1 MRIGTRR
8 WRTRIPAVCAL
19 SALLLVAAIPMGT
32 ALAEPDQQP
41 ENPVGFTLE
50 HLADVLARL
59 EAELAALEAPAAE
72 RLEEGLEQIIE
83 LISNLLDEFDR
94 PQEEDEE
101 GATIRGRILKL
112 DLMLHRLLYVLD
124 EIVENAAETP
134 ARLRAK
140 GALDD
145 LRDWIDG
152 YIDGATAG
160 MNPREA
166 ARFEKAAHEM
176 IRSLAQRLADMARNA
191 QKPDRGR
198 PILARLVEQLEDLLF
213 RLDGFILHHFVQPP
227 PRE

>member
-8 WRTRIPAVCAL
+8 WRTRIPAACAL
-19 SALLLVAAIPMGT
+19 SALLLVTAIPMGA

-41 ENPVGFTLE
+41 GTPVEFTLE
-50 HLADVLARL
+50 HLADVVARL

-72 RLEEGLEQIIE
+72 RLEEGLERIIE
-83 LISNLLDEFDR
+83 LIGDLLDEFDR
-94 PQEEDEE
+94 PLEEDED
-101 GATIRGRILKL
+101 GAAIKARILKL
-112 DLMLHRLLYVLD
+112 NLMLHRLLYVLD

-134 ARLRAK
+134 ARPRAK
-140 GALDD
+140 GALDG

-176 IRSLAQRLADMARNA
+176 IRSLAQRLADMARGER
-191 QKPDRGR
+191 KPDRGR
-198 PILARLVEQLEDLLF
+198 PILARLVDQLEDLLF
-213 RLDGFILHHFVQPP
+213 RLDGFILNHFDQPP

>member
-1 MRIGTRR
+1 MRIIPRR
-8 WRTRIPAVCAL
+8 WRTRFHAACVLP
-19 SALLLVAAIPMGT
+19 ALLLVAAVPMGT
-32 ALAEPDQQP
+32 ALAEPEHQP
-41 ENPVGFTLE
+41 GNPVESTLE
-50 HLADVLARL
+50 HFADVLARL

-83 LISNLLDEFDR
+83 LIGDLLDEFDR
-94 PQEEDEE
+94 PRDED
-101 GATIRGRILKL
+101 GAAIGGRIVEL

-124 EIVENAAETP
+124 EIVESAADTL
-134 ARLRAK
+134 ARPRAK
-140 GALDD
+140 GALDG

-191 QKPDRGR
+191 RKPDRGR
-198 PILARLVEQLEDLLF
+198 PLLARLVERLEELLF
-213 RLDGFILHHFVQPP
+213 RLDGFILHHFDQPP